1 MSDEFPTYRAARK
14 VLKALNQVALPGQ
27 IVPSDVVA
35 TRLNVSHLVVEDHA
49 RYLAS
54 IGLLKYDKSK
64 TDYYASLSPTDAGS
78 KYFVLSADRVRQF
91 MYKSVA
97 VPVLVSL
104 LTSLV
109 LHWLFG

>member
-1 MSDEFPTYRAARK
+1 M
-14 VLKALNQVALPGQ
+14 
-27 IVPSDVVA
+27 
-35 TRLNVSHLVVEDHA
+35 RLNVSHLVVEDHA

-54 IGLLKYDKSK
+54 IGLLKYDKPK
-64 TDYYASLSPTDAGS
+64 MTNFASLTPTDAGA